1 MFTEYVTA
9 GGFINGY
16 GDYGVENGVKA
27 LLYAGTT
34 DEGVYKINDDY
45 CEFLLPYRHD
55 FIIGANWGDLSN
67 MGVMLPEDMSSYGKS
82 YMSTFAKARI
92 IGRPIYNE
100 LYFGGEHISVEG
112 MFIGA
117 NFLEFNSELIIRDS
131 MLDVSNMF
139 YGSSGLQHVTF
150 KNCELFGLR
159 DLFTYSGIQH
169 VTYENCSNSVDFSNY
184 VGKAKEVFYSGMSK
198 LTLKN
203 CDNSLVNT
211 IVKMFNGVD
220 GNKYFKDLEIE
231 ILD

>member
-1 MFTEYVTA
+1 MFKEYKLS
-9 GGFINGY
+9 GEFINGY
-16 GDYGVENGVKA
+16 RDYCVENGVKA

-34 DEGVYKINDDY
+34 DEGIYKIHDDFIG
-45 CEFLLPYRHD
+45 FLLPHRHD
-55 FIIGANWGDLSN
+55 FIIGANWGDLQD
-67 MGVMLPEDMSSYGKS
+67 MGVMLTADMSSSGKS
-82 YMSTFAKARI
+82 YLSTFVKARI

-112 MFIGA
+112 MFMGA
-117 NFLEFNSELIIRDS
+117 KFLEFNGKLTIRNS
-131 MLDVSNMF
+131 KLDVASMF

-169 VTYENCSNSVDFSNY
+169 VTFENCSNSVDFSDY

-211 IVKMFNGVD
+211 IVKMFEGENSFGS
-220 GNKYFKDLEIE
+220 LEIE

>member
-1 MFTEYVTA
+1 MFKEYVTP
-9 GGFINGY
+9 GGFIEYCN
-16 GDYGVENGVKA
+16 DYGMETGAKA
-27 LLYAGTT
+27 LLYAGTN
-34 DEGVYKINDDY
+34 DEHIYKINDD
-45 CEFLLPYRHD
+45 CCDFLLPHRNSN
-55 FIIGANWGDLSN
+55 IIGANWEDLSE
-67 MGVMLPEDMSSYGKS
+67 MSVVLPEDMSSFEKS
-82 YMSTFAKARI
+82 YIGTFVKARI

-112 MFIGA
+112 MFMGA
-117 NFLEFNSELIIRDS
+117 KFLEFNGKLTIRDG
-131 MLDVSNMF
+131 MLDVTSMF

-169 VTYENCSNSVDFSNY
+169 VTFENCSSSADFSDY

-211 IVKMFNGVD
+211 IVKMFEGENSFGS
-220 GNKYFKDLEIE
+220 LEIE

>member
-1 MFTEYVTA
+1 MFKEYKSP
-9 GGFINGY
+9 GEFINGY
-16 GDYGVENGVKA
+16 RDYCVENGVKA

-34 DEGVYKINDDY
+34 DEGIYKIHDDFIG
-45 CEFLLPYRHD
+45 FLLPYRHD
-55 FIIGANWGDLSN
+55 FIIGANWGDLQD
-67 MGVMLPEDMSSYGKS
+67 MGVMLTADMSSSGKS
-82 YMSTFAKARI
+82 YLSTFVKARI

-112 MFIGA
+112 MFMGA
-117 NFLEFNSELIIRDS
+117 KFLEFNGKLTIRDS
-131 MLDVSNMF
+131 MLDVTSMF

-169 VTYENCSNSVDFSNY
+169 VTFENCSNSVDFSDY

-211 IVKMFNGVD
+211 IVKMFEGENSFGS
-220 GNKYFKDLEIE
+220 LEIE

>member
-1 MFTEYVTA
+1 MFKEYKLPEE
-9 GGFINGY
+9 FINGY
-16 GDYGVENGVKA
+16 RDYCVENGVKA

-34 DEGVYKINDDY
+34 DEGIYKIHDDF

-55 FIIGANWGDLSN
+55 FIIGANWGDLQD
-67 MGVMLPEDMSSYGKS
+67 MGVILTEDMSSFGKS
-82 YMSTFAKARI
+82 YLSTFAKARI
-92 IGRPIYNE
+92 IGRPTRNE

-112 MFIGA
+112 MFMGA

>member
-1 MFTEYVTA
+1 MFKEYVTP
-9 GGFINGY
+9 GGFIEDCN
-16 GDYGVENGVKA
+16 DYGMETGAKA
-27 LLYAGTT
+27 LLYAGTN
-34 DEGVYKINDDY
+34 DEHIYKINDDC
-45 CEFLLPYRHD
+45 CEFLLPHRNNN
-55 FIIGANWGDLSN
+55 IIGANWEDLSE
-67 MGVMLPEDMSSYGKS
+67 MSVVLPEDMSSFGKS
-82 YMSTFAKARI
+82 YIGTFAKARI

-112 MFIGA
+112 MFMGA
-117 NFLEFNSELIIRDS
+117 KFLEFNGKLTIRDG
-131 MLDVSNMF
+131 MLDVTSMF

-150 KNCELFGLR
+150 KNCELFGFR

-169 VTYENCSNSVDFSNY
+169 VTFENCSNSVDFSDY

-211 IVKMFNGVD
+211 IVKMFEGENSFGS
-220 GNKYFKDLEIE
+220 LEIE